1 MYVWNMCRK
10 SGVRNFRVKP
20 RRNCIVFKI
29 RFNHLRSYKR
39 REQIE
44 RNEKKY
50 IILVPTLSNST
61 VNHENTNP
69 LVCIVYT
76 LYV

>member
-29 RFNHLRSYKR
+29 RSNRLRSYNT
-39 REQIE
+39 REQIKP
-44 RNEKKY
+44 NEKKY
-50 IILVPTLSNST
+50 IILVPTLLNST
-61 VNHENTNP
+61 VNHEYTNP
-69 LVCIVYT
+69 LVRIVYT